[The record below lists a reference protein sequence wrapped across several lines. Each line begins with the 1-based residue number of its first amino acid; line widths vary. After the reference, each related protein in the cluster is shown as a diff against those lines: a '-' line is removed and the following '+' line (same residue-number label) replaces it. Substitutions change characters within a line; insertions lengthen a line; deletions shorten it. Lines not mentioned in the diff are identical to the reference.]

1 MPFFR
6 KFRQY
11 LHHVTS
17 KFSSRFL
24 ISFEAYRVVMFQV
37 EVFWHVTSCSVVVG
51 YECFRD
57 PYCLHLQGEDR
68 WKLHHEMTALWTS
81 ETLVSYHN
89 TKRRHNPEDLFLRRI
104 PVVLWYLLSMQEL
117 CLTCHSIA
125 ITQKTVKSN
134 WMQMREC
141 SCSLY
146 PSFPCCQHHF
156 RGKPKLLAPGFE
168 PMTVL

>member
-1 MPFFR
+1 
-6 KFRQY
+6 
-11 LHHVTS
+11 
-17 KFSSRFL
+17 
-24 ISFEAYRVVMFQV
+24 
-37 EVFWHVTSCSVVVG
+37 
-51 YECFRD
+51 
-57 PYCLHLQGEDR
+57 
-68 WKLHHEMTALWTS
+68 MTALWTS

-141 SCSLY
+141 SC
-146 PSFPCCQHHF
+146 
-156 RGKPKLLAPGFE
+156 
-168 PMTVL
+168 